1 MKKKNKIEEFR
12 KQSVPALE
20 EQITSLEEEFL
31 RLRFRHASGQLEQ
44 TAQLQALRRQIA
56 QGKTILSE
64 SLRKDRSASDA
75 SGKAV

>member
-12 KQSVPALE
+12 KQSGPALE

-44 TAQLQALRRQIA
+44 TAQLRALRRQIA
-56 QGKTILSE
+56 QGKTVLSE
-64 SLRKDRSASDA
+64 SRPEGSSESDA
-75 SGKAV
+75 AGKAV